1 MKHEWD
7 VVAVVSMASILID
20 IQSKNEK
27 KNIKKNYL
35 ITKP

>member
-7 VVAVVSMASILID
+7 VVAVVSMGSILID

-27 KNIKKNYL
+27 KNTKKNYL